1 LQISAPKKGINMKKN
16 EMSELES
23 NRIYEESKLKV
34 YGSAVLFSFIIGFSF
49 LGIKTCLAVATPL
62 ETLVYRYNFAFLGA
76 LIPVFSGFIKI
87 NLQGKK
93 KGQLIITAG
102 FYISFII
109 LQTIGLVFATSIES
123 GIIFAMVPILVKI
136 MAGFFLKEHTNWKQ
150 NIFIFMSVA
159 AVITMF
165 ILGATDITVN
175 FIGLIIL
182 FISSLC
188 TAFSSIMMRYVR
200 RTYTPFEITLFITG
214 GGFIVFN
221 LATILT
227 GMKNGTLGSYFEPLT
242 HISFI
247 IAAAYL
253 GIMATLISAML
264 NAYILAHLQAVKG
277 TIFGNLSTAITIVA
291 GAIILGEPLQLYH
304 IICTIVIIIGVVG
317 LSITSEKQKEV

>member
-1 LQISAPKKGINMKKN
+1 MKKG
-16 EMSELES
+16 ETPELES
-23 NRIYEESKLKV
+23 GIICEESKVKV
-34 YGSAVLFSFIIGFSF
+34 YVSAVIFSFIIGFSF

-76 LIPVFSGFIKI
+76 LIPVFSRFIKI
-87 NLQGKK
+87 ELQGKK

-123 GIIFAMVPILVKI
+123 GIIFAMVPVLVKI
-136 MAGFFLKEHTNWKQ
+136 MAGFLLKEHTNWKQ
-150 NIFIFMSVA
+150 NVFIFMSVV

-175 FIGLIIL
+175 FIGLVIL

-188 TAFSSIMMRYVR
+188 TALSSIMMRYVR
-200 RTYTPFEITLFITG
+200 KIYTPFEITLFITG

-221 LATILT
+221 FAAIIT
-227 GMKNGTLGSYFEPLT
+227 GLYNGTLGNYFEPLT
-242 HISFI
+242 HVSFV

-253 GIMATLISAML
+253 GIMATLISAMI

-277 TIFGNLSTAITIVA
+277 SIFGNLSTAITIVA
-291 GAIILGEPLQLYH
+291 GAIILGEPLELYH
-304 IICTIVIIIGVVG
+304 IICTIAIIIGVVG
-317 LSITSEKQKEV
+317 LSATSEKQKVFNDGVTNHNK